1 MRTSDSIREKINDFQ
16 EKILN
21 LKSKR
26 DKNSGMLQ
34 ASMKSLEDNFNFKTV
49 ESAEKALERW
59 RGKKDTIEK
68 ELNKLTESFYKKYCE
83 K

>member
-1 MRTSDSIREKINDFQ
+1 MKTSDSIREKINDFQ

-59 RGKKDTIEK
+59 RGKKNTIEK
-68 ELNKLTESFYKKYCE
+68 ELNKLTELFYKKYCE